1 MHRLNVGVITAGVK
15 TTTNFF
21 NKTNKDD
28 KMRSLDNQILK
39 LLSNN
44 DITFFIPPYQRNYEW
59 DEEMCAILFK
69 DIEKVATNQN
79 TQHFFGT
86 IIYYAE
92 STILGQPDKYILVDG
107 QQRLTTTMLFLIA
120 ARDCIT
126 DEFLKN
132 TIDSKYLKNNNVS
145 GDVEYKIKLKQ
156 VESDWKAY
164 KNIILGEH
172 LDENDKK
179 STVFENYKFFKSKLE
194 KLDQDHIRKL
204 IEQGLVNFNI
214 VTIQLE
220 PERNPWEKPQ
230 EIFESMN
237 SLGKPL
243 SLADLVR
250 NYLLLGKSS
259 AQQNNLYHNFW
270 LKIEQNLIG
279 DNKAFS
285 VSSFIRDYMQLVDMT
300 SYKKATDANF
310 KELYRDFKDLFDDYD
325 HELLLRILSKY
336 SKEYAVLAGYK
347 YSGNLKI
354 DQKIADL
361 KTIES
366 SGFYSFIL
374 GLLHLRTESKLNDND
389 TLGILNAVFI
399 YISRRRIMRLTQ
411 GENKNAPTL
420 VKYFD
425 MLIEADDKEATMLEI
440 LSNQQYALRLPN
452 DNDITTYLSSTG
464 SNFYNLKSSK
474 FLQSL
479 IEEKLTK
486 NRPSL
491 NDKLLQIE
499 HIMPQR
505 LDDQWR
511 NELGEKYQEI
521 HDSYLNNIGNLTLIR
536 HNQEL
541 SNHSFR
547 SKKEIYENNSGMQ
560 IAKNKI
566 TDQQQWAEEQIRN
579 RAEYLIR
586 IITKQIL
593 PLSEN
598 LKISNNYTTEKRT
611 VSNKL
616 SFESLDLIGKTIV
629 FFDDANIMAEVIGNK
644 DVKFE
649 DKVWKLSPL
658 TREIETRKNR
668 RNRSGAY
675 WGVNM
680 WKYEGRTLEEWM
692 NEIKITENEFEEN
705 EAE

>member
-1 MHRLNVGVITAGVK
+1 
-15 TTTNFF
+15 
-21 NKTNKDD
+21 
-28 KMRSLDNQILK
+28 MRSLDNQILK

-44 DITFFIPPYQRNYEW
+44 DVTFFIPPYQRNYEW
-59 DEEMCAILFK
+59 GEEMCEILYK
-69 DIEKVATNQN
+69 DIEKVANSRN

-86 IIYYAE
+86 VIYYAE

-126 DEFLKN
+126 DDSLKN

-172 LDENDKK
+172 LDDSDKK
-179 STVFENYKFFKSKLE
+179 SNVFKNYKFLKSKLD
-194 KLDQDHIRKL
+194 KLEQNYIRDL
-204 IEQGLVNFNI
+204 IEKGLVNFNI

-220 PERNPWEKPQ
+220 PERNHWEKPQ

-243 SLADLVR
+243 SLSDLVR
-250 NYLLLGKSS
+250 NYLLLGKTS

-270 LKIEQNLIG
+270 LKIEQNLSG
-279 DNKAFS
+279 DNNAFS
-285 VSSFIRDYMQLVDMT
+285 VSAFIRDYMQLIDIS
-300 SYKKATDANF
+300 SYKKATDSNH
-310 KELYRDFKDLFDDYD
+310 KELYRDFKDLFSDDN
-325 HELLLRILSKY
+325 HEQLIKKLAEY
-336 SKEYAVLAGYK
+336 SNEYAILASYK
-347 YSGNLKI
+347 SSGNVKI
-354 DQKIADL
+354 DMKIADL
-361 KTIES
+361 KVIES

-374 GLLHLRTESKLNDND
+374 GILHLRTEQKINDND
-389 TLGILNAVFI
+389 TLAILEAIFI
-399 YISRRRIMRLTQ
+399 YIARRRILRITQ
-411 GENKNAPTL
+411 AENKNAPLL

-425 MLIEADDKEATMLEI
+425 DLIDAEDKEATMLDI

-452 DNDITTYLSSTG
+452 DNDITTYLSSSE
-464 SNFYNLKSSK
+464 SNFYNLRSSK

-479 IEEKLTK
+479 IEEKLTRT
-486 NRPSL
+486 RPAL

-499 HIMPQR
+499 HIMPQT
-505 LDDQWR
+505 LNDTWK
-511 NELGEKYQEI
+511 NELGENYQEI
-521 HDSYLNNIGNLTLIR
+521 HDNYLNNIGNLTLIR

-547 SKKEIYENNSGMQ
+547 GKKEIYENNAGMQ

-566 TDQQQWAEEQIRN
+566 TDQQNWGEEQIKN
-579 RAEYLIR
+579 RAEYLIK
-586 IITKQIL
+586 IIIENIL
-593 PLSEN
+593 PIGDN
-598 LKISNNYTTEKRT
+598 LKTSNNYSTEKR
-611 VSNKL
+611 SIGNRL

-629 FFDDANIMAEVIGNK
+629 YFDDANIVADVIGNK
-644 DVKFE
+644 EVKFE
-649 DKVWKLSPL
+649 DKIWRLSPL

-692 NEIKITENEFEEN
+692 NEIKNYEVEVEEN
-705 EAE
+705 EID

>member
-1 MHRLNVGVITAGVK
+1 
-15 TTTNFF
+15 
-21 NKTNKDD
+21 
-28 KMRSLDNQILK
+28 MRSLDNQILK

-69 DIEKVATNQN
+69 DIEKVADNPN

-86 IIYYAE
+86 VIYYAE

-120 ARDCIT
+120 ARECIT
-126 DEFLKN
+126 DESLKN
-132 TIDSKYLKNNNVS
+132 TIDTKYLKNNNVT

-179 STVFENYKFFKSKLE
+179 SRVYKNYKFFKSKLE
-194 KLDQDHIRKL
+194 KLDQNNIRNL

-220 PERNPWEKPQ
+220 PERNTWEKPQ

-250 NYLLLGKSS
+250 NYLLLGKTS

-270 LKIEQNLIG
+270 LKIEQNLTG

-285 VSSFIRDYMQLVDMT
+285 VSAFIRDFMQLEDMT
-300 SYKKATDANF
+300 SYKKATETNY
-310 KELYRDFKDLFDDYD
+310 KELYRNFKDLFDDNN
-325 HELLLRILSKY
+325 HELLIRRLSKY

-347 YSGNLKI
+347 SSGNVKI
-354 DQKIADL
+354 NQKIADL
-361 KTIES
+361 KVIES

-374 GLLHLRTESKLNDND
+374 GLLHLRIEEKLNDND

-399 YISRRRIMRLTQ
+399 YIARRRILRLTQ

-420 VKYFD
+420 VKHFD
-425 MLIEADDKEATMLEI
+425 MLIEADDKEAAMLKI

-452 DNDITTYLSSTG
+452 DNDLTSYLSSTE
-464 SNFYNLKSSK
+464 SNFYNLRSSK

-479 IEEKLTK
+479 IEEELTR

-499 HIMPQR
+499 HIMPQT
-505 LDDQWR
+505 LSETWR

-521 HDSYLNNIGNLTLIR
+521 HDNYLNNIGNLTLIR

-547 SKKEIYENNSGMQ
+547 DKKEIYENNAGMQ
-560 IAKNKI
+560 IAKNRI
-566 TDQQQWAEEQIRN
+566 TDQHQWGKEQIKN
-579 RAEYLIR
+579 RAEYLIK
-586 IITKQIL
+586 IITQQIL
-593 PLSEN
+593 PLSEQ
-598 LKISNNYTTEKRT
+598 LKTSNNYTIEKRT

-629 FFDDANIMAEVIGNK
+629 YFDDTTILAEVVGNK
-644 DVKFE
+644 EVKFE
-649 DKVWKLSPL
+649 DKIWRLSPL

-692 NEIKITENEFEEN
+692 NEIKIHENEFEED
-705 EAE
+705 EDE